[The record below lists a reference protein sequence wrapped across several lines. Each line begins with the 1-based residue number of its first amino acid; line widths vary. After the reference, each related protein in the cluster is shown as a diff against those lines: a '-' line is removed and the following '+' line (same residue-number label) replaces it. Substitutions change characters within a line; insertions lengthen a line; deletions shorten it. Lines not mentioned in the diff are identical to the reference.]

1 MTETRAYIAF
11 SFWNRSIEMLFFTA
25 YFLLLLFWF
34 AETYRRIEFVWG
46 LRQKQYI
53 YLKRDLGFFHQY
65 RVIIGACLVFVLG
78 SIPTNFALLTVWADG
93 DYDKIN
99 LIDKIFAGEISGLF
113 LAAALGY
120 LLTGIFVLIY
130 VQRMPLPKTRKQATK
145 VCVADC
151 RLA

>member
-1 MTETRAYIAF
+1 MTKTWVYVGFI
-11 SFWNRSIEMLFFTA
+11 FWNRSIEMLFFTA
-25 YFLLLLFWF
+25 YFLLLLFWLLQ
-34 AETYRRIEFVWG
+34 THHRIEFVWG

-65 RVIIGACLVFVLG
+65 RVIIAACLVFVLG
-78 SIPTNFALLTVWADG
+78 SIPTNFALLTAWADG
-93 DYDKIN
+93 SYQRID
-99 LIDKIFAGEISGLF
+99 LIDQIFAGEISGLF

-145 VCVADC
+145 VSSADK
-151 RLA
+151 RLG